1 MANKINGD
9 VILTPKMQQIMKGLC
24 EPFPPEKIKKRKGRS
39 GQWWDY
45 VETSE
50 VINRFNE
57 VLGYAWS
64 ATEEESLVISNF
76 VVKRVRIAIPDPDN
90 PASVYYKDGWAGH
103 PIGDDPGDC
112 MKSAFS
118 KALTKAASMFGVG
131 LHLWG
136 VSSENVGRGEDMPP
150 WESPSQFEGPGPSAP
165 TMSVNV
171 VNPGPHNQPPQGVSS
186 TIMAPPPMS
195 NPQAGSDPGVV
206 PQGPPPNQAPLG
218 PVPQMSNPNPNP
230 QMGYTSGPGTPA
242 TAQMPLQSVPPQ
254 GYPPQVPPQNQMVA
268 QQPMAPPMGQ
278 APGMAGGGIVAHQ
291 VAAIRGATTMA
302 FGPSANQM
310 TLVQQVLGVEAQGL
324 STVEELSYD
333 QAVRV
338 LDYIR
343 QNIQGVQ

>member
-1 MANKINGD
+1 MAKKINGD

-90 PASVYYKDGWAGH
+90 PAVVHFKDGWAGH
-103 PIGDDPGDC
+103 PIGNDPGDC

-136 VSSENVGRGEDMPP
+136 VSSENAGGGDEDMPP
-150 WESPSQFEGPGPSAP
+150 WEGPSQFGNPGP
-165 TMSVNV
+165 TMNVNV
-171 VNPGPHNQPPQGVSS
+171 VNPGPHNQPPQGVQS
-186 TIMAPPPMS
+186 TMMAPPPQMN
-195 NPQAGSDPGVV
+195 NPNMDLDPGTMA
-206 PQGPPPNQAPLG
+206 PSGPPPNQAPLG
-218 PVPQMSNPNPNP
+218 PVPQMSNPNP

-242 TAQMPLQSVPPQ
+242 VAQMPMQSVPPQ
-254 GYPPQVPPQNQMVA
+254 GYPPQAPPPQPQGQMVS
-268 QQPMAPPMGQ
+268 QQP
-278 APGMAGGGIVAHQ
+278 ID
-291 VAAIRGATTMA
+291 RK
-302 FGPSANQM
+302 
-310 TLVQQVLGVEAQGL
+310 
-324 STVEELSYD
+324 STRLNSSH
-333 QAVRV
+333 
-338 LDYIR
+338 
-343 QNIQGVQ
+343 